1 MAGEQMQSLSRAQRT
16 VLDAFLRALQRESH
30 VLIEHPDLLWQQLHN
45 HLQWGDD
52 KTAALVGAER
62 KQRCLPGAAIWV
74 RARTPFRQSEALLRT
89 LTGHTVPVTR
99 WRSPGRGLDRLR
111 QQ

>member
-1 MAGEQMQSLSRAQRT
+1 MGGKKANSLTLEQEGVLQAFSRA
-16 VLDAFLRALQRESH
+16 LAREGH
-30 VLIEHPDLLWQQLHN
+30 VLTRRPGLLWQQLHN
-45 HLQWGDD
+45 RLQWGDD
-52 KTAALVGAER
+52 MTAALVGAER

-74 RARTPFRQSEALLRT
+74 RARTPFRESEALLRT